1 VKKRKPREIARALLE
16 RLEREGVHLDR
27 LLAAALPE
35 MEPIDRALC
44 QELVYGVTRW
54 RDLLDWLIDRK
65 AAGRKQLPAVRNI
78 LRLGLYQ
85 LFWLDR
91 VPDHAVVYEAVEQTR
106 EAGWAAQSGFV
117 NALLRTCARER
128 ESLRAEMEV
137 LRREDLALG
146 WSHPVWLVD
155 RWVRRW
161 GEVACRGLLEWNN
174 RPAEVFAR
182 VNTLRTDA
190 GRLLERWRLQ
200 ENVEYDFCRADW
212 LEENLVFRLRSHP
225 VLGGLGSFRDGWFY
239 VQDPSTL
246 LAVAVLDPRPGE
258 RILDLCAAPGG
269 KVSAI
274 AQRVRD
280 EALVV
285 ARDTSEGRLA
295 MLRENLARLGA
306 TGVTVERSR
315 PDRERLRG
323 DLQFD
328 RVLVDA
334 PCSNTGVIRRRVEVR
349 WRIDEM
355 ELARLQAAQADL
367 LRLAAAQLRPG
378 GMLVYSTCSLESE
391 ENQDRVRA
399 FLAAAP
405 GFRLELEREL
415 LPFRDGVDG
424 AYVAQLRKGEV

>member
-212 LEENLVFRLRSHP
+212 LEESLVFRLRSHP